1 MSVEIITFKKLGF
14 FSHLLGLFFLL
25 KYSFRRTMLQLEFGE
40 SKPEES
46 QSEQS
51 RTETRKATS
60 CSSETLKSNA
70 GSVDRPRPDAPS
82 RTQKIFGKVLYY
94 SNTVNDVEVQY
105 KLHINL
111 FTGT

>member
-1 MSVEIITFKKLGF
+1 
-14 FSHLLGLFFLL
+14 
-25 KYSFRRTMLQLEFGE
+25 MLQLEFGE

-82 RTQKIFGKVLYY
+82 RTQTIFGKVLYFASVSEY
-94 SNTVNDVEVQY
+94 AGVVWSGARFRGRSFSRVHRSDNMLDN
-105 KLHINL
+105 
-111 FTGT
+111 GG